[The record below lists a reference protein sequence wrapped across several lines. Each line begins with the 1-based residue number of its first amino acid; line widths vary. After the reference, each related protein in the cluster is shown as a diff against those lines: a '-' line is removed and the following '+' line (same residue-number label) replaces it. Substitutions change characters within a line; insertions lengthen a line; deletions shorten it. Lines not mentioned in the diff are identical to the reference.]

1 MTLYSPVS
9 TVTDPWGLEDLKKD
23 QEYDSL
29 TPGDVYCYENC
40 MSVIGSSVAGL
51 QIEDLAALNWRKCPK
66 LLIQDLFT
74 IAIYVRLMTN
84 IPR

>member
-1 MTLYSPVS
+1 MSVNPTSILPILVVIVTLYSPVS

-23 QEYDSL
+23 QDDPL

-51 QIEDLAALNWRKCPK
+51 EIEDLPALNWRK
-66 LLIQDLFT
+66 
-74 IAIYVRLMTN
+74 
-84 IPR
+84 